1 MADQSPMPDPSQ
13 LMAALD
19 ASKQPPGLTPQNS
32 YGLPTGGI
40 NTVVNASTPAGQPSQ
55 QQDPNML
62 MNALQ
67 GNNATAKALV
77 GQEQS
82 ELAPQQA
89 ALQRL
94 QGQPMPQKPDLKSQM
109 MQAPGVQDY
118 LKLGKEIQKSSQ
130 EYMTTAGLLSGLV
143 GAFSRKHTTLA
154 IKAYSAAVD
163 GFKKGQGEAVK
174 QQLEIFQD
182 ANKQAVENAKMLQDE
197 YNNAMNERNAS
208 AQEILSNMKA
218 IAEKYHDPL
227 MAQKIDD
234 GDFFKMQSLLL
245 QRDKAGNNLT
255 AVNDKMTSQIE
266 QLQGAQK
273 DTILA
278 AAKVQGGMM
287 EAAANQ
293 AQQILMGKQ
302 PMPTASTRN
311 PQNMAVINL
320 VDKISEVT
328 GKPYDQA
335 QYPAYAAAIKKLA
348 ESKVPPDIGKTEQ
361 SIAKVNE
368 HLGTLQNA
376 MTELNSGELRIA
388 NQAAQ
393 KLAKAWGRPEIVNAQ
408 TAVGAVSQ
416 EFHRVYV
423 PTGGVEDERADAAS
437 NIDPSSSPEQIK
449 GAIATMKELMAG
461 QAKAIYMISQTIQQ
475 GGDVAALNVPAAYI
489 TKISQLGPQAVS
501 EEAQGGE
508 SSSSDVPVAT
518 NDKGEKM
525 YYRDGKWQTQ

>member
-1 MADQSPMPDPSQ
+1 MADQSTAPDYSQ
-13 LMAALD
+13 LSAALD
-19 ASKQPPGLTPQNS
+19 ASKPAPGLTPQNS

-40 NTVVNASTPAGQPSQ
+40 NTVVNATTPQGEPSQ
-55 QQDPNML
+55 QPDPNMI
-62 MNALQ
+62 MNALEKNSAAQ
-67 GNNATAKALV
+67 KAIVGNEM
-77 GQEQS
+77 G
-82 ELAPQQA
+82 ELAPQQSKYNQLTSA
-89 ALQRL
+89 
-94 QGQPMPQKPDLKSQM
+94 PMPQKPDLKAQL

-118 LKLGKEIQKSSQ
+118 LKLAQAVKTSSQ
-130 EYMTTAGLLSGLV
+130 EYMTTAGILSGLV

-154 IKAYSAAVD
+154 LKAFSAAVD
-163 GFKKGQGEAVK
+163 GFKKGQGDAVK
-174 QQLEIFQD
+174 QQLDIF
-182 ANKQAVENAKMLQDE
+182 KQANEQAVQNAKMLQDE
-197 YNNAMNERNAS
+197 YNNAMGERSAS
-208 AQEILSNMKA
+208 AQEILSNMKV
-218 IAEKYHDPL
+218 IAEKYHDQL

-234 GDFFKMQSLLL
+234 GDFFKMQTLLM
-245 QRDKAGNNLT
+245 QRDKAANNVT
-255 AVNDKMTSQIE
+255 AINDKITNQIE
-266 QLQGAQK
+266 ELQGTQK

-278 AAKVQGGMM
+278 AAKSQGGMM

-293 AQQILMGKQ
+293 AQQVLMGRQ

-320 VDKISEVT
+320 VDKISQVT

-335 QYPAYAAAIKKLA
+335 QYPAYAAAVKKLA

-376 MTELNSGELRIA
+376 MTELNSGDIRTANAAAQRIA
-388 NQAAQ
+388 
-393 KLAKAWGRPEIVNAQ
+393 KEFGDPKIVNAQ

-437 NIDPSSSPEQIK
+437 NISPESSPEQIK
-449 GAIATMKELMAG
+449 GAINTMKTLMAG
-461 QAKAIYMISQTIQQ
+461 QAKAIYLISQTIQQ

-489 TKISQLGPQAVS
+489 SHVAQLGPQAVS
-501 EEAQGGE
+501 QAAQGDE
-508 SSSSDVPVAT
+508 SSSDAPVAV

-525 YYRDGKWQTQ
+525 YYRDGQWQTQ